1 MIGQLFRFGA
11 VGFAAL
17 LVHWCLA
24 TFLIWRGMQPL
35 LGNFLGFI
43 VAFGVSY
50 LGHRHLTFATSEARH
65 SKALPRFV
73 IVAVTGFCVN
83 QAMFY
88 LLLRYTSIHYA
99 VSLLLVLGAV
109 AAMTFVLSKA
119 WAFR

>member
-1 MIGQLFRFGA
+1 MIGQLFRFGM
-11 VGFAAL
+11 VGLTAL
-17 LVHWCLA
+17 VVHWCSA

-43 VAFGVSY
+43 IAFSVSY
-50 LGHRHLTFATSEARH
+50 LGHRQITFATSEARH
-65 SKALPRFV
+65 SQALPRFV

-83 QAMFY
+83 QVMFY

-99 VSLLLVLGAV
+99 ISLLLVLGIVAV
-109 AAMTFVLSKA
+109 MTFVLSRT